1 MICTLFV
8 GTYVFQ
14 LLGIETFHF
23 GLAGSFLILYFGV
36 KMVLGIDDNG
46 QQKKEAMKATIF
58 PVAFPLIAGPGTLS
72 TIMSLTSEFT
82 KLEIVVAIVLNSVV
96 IYLVL
101 KSADWIKNKVG
112 TTGIIIVERVFGI
125 ILIAIGMKILLQ
137 NLLLSIQYA
146 SSVINTI

>member
-1 MICTLFV
+1 
-8 GTYVFQ
+8 
-14 LLGIETFHF
+14 
-23 GLAGSFLILYFGV
+23 
-36 KMVLGIDDNG
+36 
-46 QQKKEAMKATIF
+46 MKATIF
-58 PVAFPLIAGPGTLS
+58 PVALPLIAGPGTLS